1 MYFKIIS
8 YFKFLYHSTNQHGVH
23 SPFVY
28 QFVTKGLYQKTKT
41 ATLIDDNNSLKS
53 LSKKEKKI
61 LSKIITYFNVDT
73 ISFDSIVS
81 ENNNALIFIQ
91 QLNHKT
97 FFKPKSNY
105 FVVIKDIHQNKINFL
120 NWQKLIKNSEATV
133 TIDLFYFGLIFFRK
147 EQAKEH
153 FIIRV

>member
-8 YFKFLYHSTNQHGVH
+8 YFKFLYYSTNQHGVH

-28 QFVTKGLYQKTKT
+28 QFVTKGLYRKTEISN
-41 ATLIDDNNSLKS
+41 LIDNYKSLKS
-53 LSKKEKKI
+53 LSKKEQKI

-73 ISFDSIVS
+73 ISFDSIAS
-81 ENNNALIFIQ
+81 KNNNNLLFIQ

-97 FFKPKSNY
+97 FIKPKSNY
-105 FVVIKDIHQNKINFL
+105 FVVIKNIHQSKVTFS
-120 NWQKLIKNSEATV
+120 NWQKLIKNAKATV
-133 TIDLFYFGLIFFRK
+133 TIDLFYFGLLFFRK

>member
-8 YFKFLYHSTNQHGVH
+8 YFKFLYYSTNQHGVH

-28 QFVTKGLYQKTKT
+28 QFVTKGLYKKMETT
-41 ATLIDDNNSLKS
+41 TLIDNYNSLKS
-53 LSKKEKKI
+53 LSKKEQKI

-73 ISFDSIVS
+73 ISFDSIAS
-81 ENNNALIFIQ
+81 KNNNNLLFIQ

-97 FFKPKSNY
+97 FIKPKSNY
-105 FVVIKDIHQNKINFL
+105 CVVIKDIHQSKVTFS
-120 NWQKLIKNSEATV
+120 NWQKLIKNPKATV
-133 TIDLFYFGLIFFRK
+133 TIDLFYFGLLFFRK